1 MDDGKDLDRE
11 DELFDEANR
20 WFFRLQ
26 AEDVSEA
33 EKQQFSQWL
42 NADPAHAEAW
52 NNVQALMR
60 SLHAPARASY
70 DARRP
75 ERRSPFHKRRS
86 VAAQRQPRR
95 SRTFPAIA
103 ASCLLLIVGTAAY
116 VRGPVLYDRWIADY
130 ATIAGQRETIT
141 LSDGTRVDLDTDTAL
156 KVNVTSGARRVTVL
170 RGEAFFEI
178 AKDPRPF
185 VVATGDGESRDIGT
199 GFSVEKG
206 EASSTVTVQTG
217 IVDVNAKTDPG
228 GTVRLT
234 AGESVDYGA
243 SGLSPLRKVDLEQQL
258 AWRRGQLIFRQERLS
273 DVVAKLNRYRSGRI
287 VIVNPWIG
295 NMLVSGTF
303 NIDSP
308 EAPIDALEAVLD
320 VRATYLTSYVVALR

>member
-26 AEDVSEA
+26 AEDVTA
-33 EKQQFSQWL
+33 TEKQRFSQWL
-42 NADPAHAEAW
+42 NADPAHTVAW
-52 NNVQALMR
+52 NNVRALMQ
-60 SLHAPARASY
+60 SLQAPARASY
-70 DARRP
+70 DAHRP
-75 ERRSPFHKRRS
+75 ATRWPFHKRRS
-86 VAAQRQPRR
+86 VAGQRRPRR
-95 SRTFPAIA
+95 SRAIPALA
-103 ASCLLLIVGTAAY
+103 ASCLLLIIGTAAY
-116 VRGPVLYDRWIADY
+116 VRGPVFYDRWVADY
-130 ATIAGQRETIT
+130 VTLAGDRQTIT

-156 KVNVTSGARRVTVL
+156 KVAVTAGARRVTVL

-178 AKDPRPF
+178 AKDPRPC
-185 VVATGDGESRDIGT
+185 VVLTGDGQSRDIGT
-199 GFSVEKG
+199 AFSVEKG
-206 EASSTVTVQTG
+206 DGLSTVIVQSG
-217 IVDVNAKTDPG
+217 IVDVKVASEHG
-228 GTVRLT
+228 ATVRVT

-243 SGLSPLRKVDLEQQL
+243 NGLSSLRKVDIERKL

-273 DVVAKLNRYRSGRI
+273 DVVNKLNRYRSGRI

-308 EAPIDALEAVLD
+308 QAPIEALESVLD
-320 VRATYLTSYVVALR
+320 VRATYLTPYVVALR